1 MRIREND
8 ARIEGS
14 FVRQEIK
21 IFMKKAL
28 IVFLVVVGIAVAA
41 ATMRQSDEK
50 TAGNSPPKSGSGK
63 QDTRQASTRPTPRVP
78 AHYENAKSAQ
88 PLAPTLDPQRFFGQA
103 RAAYQ
108 VAREIPETLAQL
120 PCYCYCDEGHGHKS
134 LHTCFETDHSSMC
147 AVCVSEALLAYKLQ
161 KEDGLTP
168 AQVRERIIAQYSTLY
183 QNSTMQHH

>member
-1 MRIREND
+1 
-8 ARIEGS
+8 
-14 FVRQEIK
+14 
-21 IFMKKAL
+21 MKKAL

-50 TAGNSPPKSGSGK
+50 TAGHSPQKSGSEP
-63 QDTRQASTRPTPRVP
+63 QASASSTPRIP
-78 AHYENAKSAQ
+78 AHYADAQSAQ
-88 PLAPTLDPQRFFGQA
+88 PLAPTLDPQQFFGQA

-108 VAREIPETLAQL
+108 VAKEIPETLAQL

-134 LHTCFETDHSSMC
+134 LHTCFVDDHSSMC

-168 AQVRERIIAQYSTLY
+168 AQVRERIIAQYSTLH
-183 QNSTMQHH
+183 QNSPVHQH

>member
-1 MRIREND
+1 LSIRKTD
-8 ARIEGS
+8 VRIEGS

-28 IVFLVVVGIAVAA
+28 IVFLVVVGIVVAVVA
-41 ATMRQSDEK
+41 MRQSDEK
-50 TAGNSPPKSGSGK
+50 TAVNSPPKPGSGK
-63 QDTRQASTRPTPRVP
+63 QDTMQASTSPTPRIP
-78 AHYENAKSAQ
+78 AHYKDAKSAQ
-88 PLAPTLDPQRFFGQA
+88 PLAPTLDPQQFFGQA

-147 AVCVSEALLAYKLQ
+147 AVCVSEALMAYKLQ
-161 KEDGLTP
+161 KEDGLTS
-168 AQVRERIIAQYSTLY
+168 AQVRERIIAQYSTLH
-183 QNSTMQHH
+183 QNSTMPQH

>member
-1 MRIREND
+1 M
-8 ARIEGS
+8 AVAG
-14 FVRQEIK
+14 
-21 IFMKKAL
+21 
-28 IVFLVVVGIAVAA
+28 IVVAVAA
-41 ATMRQSDEK
+41 MRQSDEK
-50 TAGNSPPKSGSGK
+50 TAGDSPPKSGSER
-63 QDTRQASTRPTPRVP
+63 QDTRQASKSQTPRVP
-78 AHYENAKSAQ
+78 AHYQDAQSAQ
-88 PLAPTLDPQRFFGQA
+88 PLAPTLDPQQFFGQA

-147 AVCVSEALLAYKLQ
+147 AVCVSEALMAYKLQ

-168 AQVRERIIAQYSTLY
+168 AQVRERIIAQYSALY